1 MTDNENKF
9 LDELHSLLYRHGVTI
24 TVDYGY
30 YDDPRVYQFQV
41 MGGNS
46 IITMDDLMDKHS

>member
-9 LDELHSLLYRHGVTI
+9 LDELHSLLYRYGVKIET
-24 TVDYGY
+24 DYGY
-30 YDDPRVYQFQV
+30 YDDPDTYYFTV

-46 IITMDDLMDKHS
+46 IITMDDLKDKHS